1 MRLQISTRLAIFATL
16 ELTAREN
23 HQLSVAD
30 IGEKYGVSSH
40 HLAKVMHIMGRAGL
54 VRAVRGAGGG
64 YRFAGNPRRTTL
76 LDVVQLFED
85 VSSVEK
91 DTEVADATPE
101 GQALQAILN
110 EIDTIARATLGS
122 ITIATMHK
130 LLNSRGRR
138 SMALK
143 ASLGTWP
150 DCAARLIMGQMSGH
164 VVHCSRN
171 KPAGRRPDLIKIKAT
186 LAASFMS

>member
-1 MRLQISTRLAIFATL
+1 MRLQISTRLAIFAAL

-54 VRAVRGAGGG
+54 VRAIRGAGGG
-64 YRFAGNPRRTTL
+64 YRFAANPRRTTL

-85 VSSVEK
+85 VSSVET
-91 DTEVADATPE
+91 DTGVADATPE
-101 GQALQAILN
+101 GQALLAILN
-110 EIDTIARATLGS
+110 EIDAISRATLGS

-130 LLNSRGRR
+130 LLDRPGASQLRSKPAFARGRT
-138 SMALK
+138 L
-143 ASLGTWP
+143 
-150 DCAARLIMGQMSGH
+150 
-164 VVHCSRN
+164 
-171 KPAGRRPDLIKIKAT
+171 RRP
-186 LAASFMS
+186 